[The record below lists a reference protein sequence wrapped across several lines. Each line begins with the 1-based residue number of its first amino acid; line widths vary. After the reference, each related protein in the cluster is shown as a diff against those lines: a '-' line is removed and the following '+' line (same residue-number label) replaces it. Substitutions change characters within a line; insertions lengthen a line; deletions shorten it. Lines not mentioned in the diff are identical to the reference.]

1 MNTKNKIKEALK
13 VSQELN
19 FIKANLSEGQ
29 LSLIVAT
36 YDDNS
41 KKLKGFNFKFYRDNK
56 LGLSTDG
63 KVFIGAVKP
72 EVVNGKRMGKDKI
85 FVHNPIY
92 PLPTSKYGKEF
103 NLYAKQELDRVDPTS
118 LPRYKAFMLAIKH
131 IDTLKAEYQYAL
143 DNPTGDLKRFLEQDK
158 NKQKKE
164 KENVEMKKETTNNLL
179 DFILLNKKRMII
191 AHKLRK
197 AANLELDYHSQ
208 MRIFLKV
215 DWMLWKHAVAGDLN
229 VEAIESFIFNEFNV
243 ELDITNL
250 LGFKAAAKKTKVVK
264 PPKKNVV
271 DKKDNP
277 SLDKED
283 NSSLNKED
291 SDPVDT
297 TPPSAEEPKH
307 SAIMELVFDAEEGR
321 INYVTKG
328 KSGFIPLKLKATDG
342 RGREMELFS
351 VLNKISIGK
360 PYPKG
365 TVMYVPANTYAEVVR
380 HKDFKIRIAAAGY
393 VVKLKTA

>member
-19 FIKANLSEGQ
+19 FIKSNISEGQ

-63 KVFIGAVKP
+63 ISFIGAVKP
-72 EVVNGKRMGKDKI
+72 EMVNGKRMGKDKI
-85 FVHNPIY
+85 FVYNPVY

-118 LPRYKAFMLAIKH
+118 LPKYKAFMLAIKY

-158 NKQKKE
+158 NKDRRQ
-164 KENVEMKKETTNNLL
+164 KENVKVKKETTNNLL
-179 DFILLNKKRMII
+179 DFILLNKKGMVI

-197 AANLELDYHSQ
+197 AANLDLDYHAQ
-208 MRIFLKV
+208 MRIFMKV
-215 DWMLWKHAVAGDLN
+215 DWMLWKQAVAGDLN
-229 VEAIESFIFNEFNV
+229 VEDIESFILNEFKV

-250 LGFKAAAKKTKVVK
+250 LGFKAAVKKTKIQK
-264 PPKKNVV
+264 EPKDNIV
-271 DKKDNP
+271 DKKDEP
-277 SLDKED
+277 SLDKDSSDSID
-283 NSSLNKED
+283 N
-291 SDPVDT
+291 T

-307 SAIMELVFDAEEGR
+307 SAVMELVFDVVEGR

-328 KSGFIPLKLKATDG
+328 KSGFIPLRLKATDG
-342 RGREMELFS
+342 RGREIELFS
-351 VLNKISIGK
+351 ILNKISIGK

-365 TVMYVPANTYAEVVR
+365 TVMYVPANTYGEVVR